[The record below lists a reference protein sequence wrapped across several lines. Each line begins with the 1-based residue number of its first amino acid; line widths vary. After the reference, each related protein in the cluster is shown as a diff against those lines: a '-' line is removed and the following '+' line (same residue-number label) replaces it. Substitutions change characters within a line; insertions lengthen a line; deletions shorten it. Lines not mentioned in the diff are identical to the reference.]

1 MSDIDREIADAQG
14 PAAPPRKN
22 GELVFNSPWEGRAF
36 GMALAVRAH
45 HRFSWSGLQ
54 SLLEQRIAQAGPSED
69 GTRYYEHWMASLEEL
84 LVLRGLITRADLERR
99 THEYLDGKRDD
110 VF

>member
-1 MSDIDREIADAQG
+1 MSDIDREIADARG

-22 GELVFNSPWEGRAF
+22 GELVFNAPWEGRAF

-45 HRFSWSGLQ
+45 RVFPWRGLQ
-54 SLLEQRIAQAGPSED
+54 SLLEKRIADAGSSDD
-69 GTRYYEHWMASLEEL
+69 GTRYYEHWTASLEDL
-84 LVLRGLITRADLERR
+84 LVQRGLIARADLEQR
-99 THEYLDGKRDD
+99 TQEYLDGKRDD